1 MYVCM
6 LFISY
11 GCTSDDSKTH
21 ATADDATMARSFK
34 APPGLISPERAQEL
48 NDNWSATRAN
58 AIQASIGKPDNRSV
72 QFTLQDMRDYLD
84 YAENQAQSL
93 GYDMNG
99 VRIYFAAYGEHETNG
114 KAGYAT
120 VFLVPTGRK
129 NVSEA
134 SMIPFLIEGDGDIP
148 GGDGLN
154 MAGGGDPP
162 SANYPQ

>member
-6 LFISY
+6 LFISFS
-11 GCTSDDSKTH
+11 CTTDDSKS
-21 ATADDATMARSFK
+21 AENDNDALSSSKFK

-58 AIQASIGKPDNRSV
+58 AIQAAIGKPDNRSAN
-72 QFTLQDMRDYLD
+72 FSLQDMRDYLD
-84 YAENQAQSL
+84 YAENQAQDL

-154 MAGGGDPP
+154 MAGTGNPP